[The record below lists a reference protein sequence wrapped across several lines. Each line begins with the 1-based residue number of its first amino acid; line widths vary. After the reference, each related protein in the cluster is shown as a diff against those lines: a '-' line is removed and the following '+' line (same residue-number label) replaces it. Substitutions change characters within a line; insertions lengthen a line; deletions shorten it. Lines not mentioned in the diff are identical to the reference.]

1 MKPNMLGI
9 DSADTEQY
17 FATFQRSAYLEP
29 EKELLRAILEDAIH
43 CYRKYRAAKD
53 RTGRERFREAE
64 EWIMGGGDDW
74 IFSFVNVCELLALD
88 PQFVRRALRKSNQR
102 TEPEK
107 SQSRSGSQSQAA

>member
-1 MKPNMLGI
+1 MKQNMVGI

-64 EWIMGGGDDW
+64 EWIMQQGNDW
-74 IFSFVNVCELLALD
+74 VFSYDNVCELLGLD
-88 PQFVRRALRKSNQR
+88 PQFVRRALRKSSPR

-107 SQSRSGSQSQAA
+107 PPGRSGSQRQAA

>member
-1 MKPNMLGI
+1 MKQNIVGT

-43 CYRKYRAAKD
+43 CYRKYRAAKN
-53 RTGRERFREAE
+53 RTGREQFREAE

-74 IFSFVNVCELLALD
+74 IFSFVNVCELLGLD
-88 PQFVRRALRKSNQR
+88 PQFVRRALRKSVSNP
-102 TEPEK
+102 EPEK
-107 SQSRSGSQSQAA
+107 PQGRSSSQLQAA